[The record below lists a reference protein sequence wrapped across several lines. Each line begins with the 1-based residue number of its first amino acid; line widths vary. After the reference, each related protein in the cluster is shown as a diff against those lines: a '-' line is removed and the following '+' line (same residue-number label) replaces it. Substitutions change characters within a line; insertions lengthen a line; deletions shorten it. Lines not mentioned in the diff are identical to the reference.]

1 MNETIEAILSKQTFA
16 VIGASANTD
25 KFGYKVWR
33 MLREYG
39 KTAYA
44 VNPNAAAIDGETAYP
59 TLADLPTVPDVV
71 VSVVPPAATETLPAQ
86 MAAQGIGYLWMQP
99 GAESAKAVA
108 DAEAVGIK
116 TVSGGACIMVELR
129 RRG

>member
-1 MNETIEAILSKQTFA
+1 MNEIIETILSKETFA
-16 VIGASANTD
+16 VVGASTNTD

-33 MLREYG
+33 TLREHG

-44 VNPNAAAIDGETAYP
+44 VNPNATEIDSETIYS

-71 VSVVPPAATETLPAQ
+71 VSVVPPTATETLPAQ
-86 MAAQGIGYLWMQP
+86 MSAQSIGYLWIQP

-108 DAEAVGIK
+108 DAEVAGIK
-116 TVSGGACIMVELR
+116 TVFGGACIMVELR
-129 RRG
+129 RG